1 MAIMLVAE
9 DNMSRTSLCKPF
21 ISEISWFLNF
31 DLTQPIFTFFY
42 WKKSYVPE
50 GLKCLIPDSD
60 SWNNLSQPQWLLPA
74 VLNFPLF
81 SSITVAGKDLTQLSS
96 TVLATK
102 TLKMDKKHVKFHFK
116 FITLYL
122 K

>member
-50 GLKCLIPDSD
+50 GLKCLISDSD
-60 SWNNLSQPQWLLPA
+60 SWNDLSQPQWLLRA

-81 SSITVAGKDLTQLSS
+81 SSSQLSS